1 MAAEP
6 NLYWNLRRYR
16 SRNYSKARDLTQFCL
31 SNDFKPH
38 SQKGG
43 GERFRILISTCDDL
57 PMSAES
63 QLRQLQMQDD
73 ASLRADVRALG
84 ELLGQS
90 LIRQEGKALFDL
102 VERVRAAVRSG
113 SAEAELKSVN
123 VEQAEQLVR
132 AFSTY
137 FHLANVAEQVHRSR
151 VLAKEREESGSWI
164 AQAIGKIEK
173 ARESGYE
180 FTVDDLK
187 NWLDGFSVRP
197 VFTAH
202 PTEASRRSVLNKL
215 ALISDL
221 LETANSK
228 RKESRLSEAID
239 LLWQTDELRVE
250 RPLVIDEAVNALY
263 YLDDLFRFTI
273 PEVLEEF
280 ANEISKLGV
289 EIPPNAKPLSF
300 GTWIGG
306 DRDGNPNVTPDVTR
320 ETIVVQVGHAI
331 RVITEAMS
339 KLRQSLSVS
348 TRIIEVSDEL
358 RESVEKDLAN
368 IPEFEP
374 RYRRLNAREPY
385 RLKTTA
391 IVHKLE
397 LTRKRHAAGAPHVP
411 GRDYDNTQELLDDLY
426 VMRDSLLRNRG
437 ELIAHGELER
447 VIRVVNAFGLIHAT
461 MDVREHSQMHHAAIS
476 NFGIDS
482 NYPNLSPEQRF
493 DILISELS
501 TSALRAP
508 KGLDTQSAKTLD
520 TFKAIHELITQ
531 FGPEVIETYIISM
544 TKSPAD
550 VIAAVVLAKEAGLID
565 IQNNVAKIGFVPLL
579 ETVAELRAADSILDK
594 LLSNPIYRKLISL
607 RDDVQEVML
616 GYSDSNK
623 DAGIA
628 TSQWEI
634 HQAQRRLRDTA
645 MKYGVKLRLFH
656 GRGGSVGR
664 GGGPTY
670 DALIA
675 LPWGSLDGQ
684 IKMTEQGE
692 VISDKYSIPMLAREN
707 VELTLAAALEATVLN
722 RGPRQPKEA
731 LTKWNDC
738 METISENAFQRYRG
752 LVTHPDLPS
761 YFYASTPVEQLGD
774 MFLGSRP
781 SRRQGANDGI
791 ENLRAI
797 PWVFGWTQSRQIV
810 PGWYGVGSG
819 LKAARESGKAS
830 VLKEMLSD
838 WHFFKTF
845 ISNVEMTM
853 AKTDMKMAEH
863 YVKTLVPV
871 ELHHF
876 FHDIKA
882 EFELTSREINELRG
896 NDNLLGDQPLLART
910 LQIRDQYLAPLH
922 MMQVNLLER
931 VRQAGE
937 SSDPSLR
944 RALLLTINGVALGLR
959 NTG

>member
-1 MAAEP
+1 
-6 NLYWNLRRYR
+6 
-16 SRNYSKARDLTQFCL
+16 
-31 SNDFKPH
+31 
-38 SQKGG
+38 
-43 GERFRILISTCDDL
+43 
-57 PMSAES
+57 MSAES

-73 ASLRADVRALG
+73 ASLRSDVRALG

-90 LIRQEGKALFDL
+90 LIRQEGKVLLDL
-102 VERVRAAVRSG
+102 VEKVRAAVRAGNGES
-113 SAEAELKSVN
+113 ELKDVN
-123 VEQAEQLVR
+123 VEQAVQLVR

-151 VLAKEREESGSWI
+151 VLESERVESGSWI
-164 AQAIGKIEK
+164 AQAVKKIEE
-173 ARESGYE
+173 ARNSGLE
-180 FTVDDLK
+180 IKSEDLSK
-187 NWLDGFSVRP
+187 WLSDFSVRP

-202 PTEASRRSVLNKL
+202 PTEASRRSVLSKL

-221 LETANSK
+221 LETPAG
-228 RKESRLSEAID
+228 RTRDARLSEAID

-263 YLDDLFRFTI
+263 YLDDLFRLTV
-273 PEVLEEF
+273 PEVLDEF
-280 ANEISKLGV
+280 AVELARLGV
-289 EIPPNAKPLSF
+289 TIPPTAKPLTF

-331 RVITEAMS
+331 RVISEAMAQ
-339 KLRQSLSVS
+339 LRQSLSIS
-348 TRIIEVSDEL
+348 TRIIGVSPEL
-358 RESVEKDLAN
+358 KESVERDLAN
-368 IPEFEP
+368 IPEFEA

-391 IVHKLE
+391 IVHRLE

-411 GRDYDNTQELLDDLY
+411 GRDYANTEELLADLNI
-426 VMRDSLLRNRG
+426 MRESLLANHG
-437 ELIAHGELER
+437 ELIATGQLER
-447 VIRVVNAFGLIHAT
+447 IIRTVSAFGLIHAT
-461 MDVREHSQMHHAAIS
+461 MDVREHSQVHHAALA
-476 NFGIDS
+476 NFGISSDYLELDPDTRFNTLVKELES
-482 NYPNLSPEQRF
+482 STLREPKNLDE
-493 DILISELS
+493 
-501 TSALRAP
+501 
-508 KGLDTQSAKTLD
+508 QSAKTLD
-520 TFKAIHELITQ
+520 TFRAINELIAQ
-531 FGPEVIETYIISM
+531 FGPEVIETYIVSM
-544 TKSPAD
+544 TKKPD
-550 VIAAVVLAKEAGLID
+550 DLLAAVVLAKEAGLVD
-565 IQNNVAKIGFVPLL
+565 INNGLAKIGFAPLL
-579 ETVAELRAADSILDK
+579 ETVAELRAADVILEK
-594 LLSNPIYRKLISL
+594 LLSNQTYRKLVSL
-607 RDDVQEVML
+607 REDVQEVML

-645 MKYGVKLRLFH
+645 MKFGVKLRLFH

-722 RGPRQPKEA
+722 RGPRQTKEN
-731 LTKWNDC
+731 LQQWNEC
-738 METISENAFQRYRG
+738 MELISESSFQRYRN
-752 LVTHPDLPS
+752 LVSHEDLPA
-761 YFYASTPVEQLGD
+761 YFYSSTPTEQLGD

-819 LKAARESGKAS
+819 LKAAREAGHTE
-830 VLKEMLSD
+830 VLKQMLD
-838 WHFFKTF
+838 EWHFFKTF

-853 AKTDMKMAEH
+853 AKTDLKMAQH
-863 YVKTLVPV
+863 YVESLVPS
-871 ELHHF
+871 ELRHF
-876 FHDIKA
+876 FTDIKA
-882 EFELTSREINELRG
+882 EFELTSREINGLRG
-896 NDNLLGDQPLLART
+896 NEDLLGDQPLLART

-922 MMQVNLLER
+922 MMQVNLLQR
-931 VRQAGE
+931 VREAGE
-937 SSDPSLR
+937 GADPLLR
-944 RALLLTINGVALGLR
+944 RALLLTINGIALGLR

>member
-1 MAAEP
+1 
-6 NLYWNLRRYR
+6 
-16 SRNYSKARDLTQFCL
+16 
-31 SNDFKPH
+31 
-38 SQKGG
+38 
-43 GERFRILISTCDDL
+43 
-57 PMSAES
+57 MSAES

-73 ASLRADVRALG
+73 ASLRSDVRALG
-84 ELLGQS
+84 DLLGQS
-90 LIRQEGKALFDL
+90 LIRQEGKDLLDL
-102 VERVRAAVRSG
+102 VEKVRAAVRSG
-113 SAEAELKSVN
+113 QSESALKDVN
-123 VEQAEQLVR
+123 VDQAVQLVR

-151 VLAKEREESGSWI
+151 VLENERNESGSWI
-164 AQAIGKIEK
+164 HQAVDKIEE
-173 ARESGYE
+173 ARKSGHE
-180 FTVDDLK
+180 INKDDLQQ
-187 NWLDGFSVRP
+187 WLADFSVRP

-202 PTEASRRSVLNKL
+202 PTEASRRSVLSKL
-215 ALISDL
+215 GQISDL
-221 LETANSK
+221 LEAPAS
-228 RKESRLSEAID
+228 RVRDARLSETID

-263 YLDDLFRFTI
+263 YLDDLFRLTV
-273 PEVLEEF
+273 PEVLDEF
-280 ANEISKLGV
+280 SVEVARLGV
-289 EIPPNAKPLSF
+289 TIPPTAKPLSF

-331 RVITEAMS
+331 RVISEAMS
-339 KLRQSLSVS
+339 QLRQSLSVS
-348 TRIIEVSDEL
+348 TRIINVSDAL

-368 IPEFEP
+368 IPEFEA

-391 IVHKLE
+391 IVHRLE

-411 GRDYDNTQELLDDLY
+411 GRDYANTEELLADLNI
-426 VMRDSLLRNRG
+426 MRDSLLENHG
-437 ELIAHGELER
+437 ELIARGQLER
-447 VIRVVNAFGLIHAT
+447 IIRTVSAFGLIHAT
-461 MDVREHSQMHHAAIS
+461 MDVREHSQVHHAALA
-476 NFGIDS
+476 NFDIAND
-482 NYPNLSPEQRF
+482 YANLDPSKRF
-493 DILISELS
+493 DILIAELES
-501 TSALRAP
+501 KNLRAP
-508 KGLDTQSAKTLD
+508 KDLDAQSAKTFD
-520 TFKAIHELITQ
+520 TFRAIDELIAQ

-544 TKSPAD
+544 TKQPD
-550 VIAAVVLAKEAGLID
+550 DLLAAAVLAKEADLID
-565 IQNNVAKIGFVPLL
+565 VNSGVAKIGFAPLL
-579 ETVAELRAADSILDK
+579 ETVAELRAADVILEK
-594 LLSNPIYRKLISL
+594 LLSNPTYRKLVSL
-607 RDDVQEVML
+607 RGDEQEVML

-634 HQAQRRLRDTA
+634 HQAQRRLRDVA

-731 LTKWNDC
+731 LSQWNEC
-738 METISENAFQRYRG
+738 MELISENSFQQYRK
-752 LVTHPDLPS
+752 LVSHKDLPA
-761 YFYASTPVEQLGD
+761 YFYASTPTEQLGD

-819 LKAARESGKAS
+819 LRAAREAGKTD
-830 VLKEMLSD
+830 VLKQMLNE

-853 AKTDMKMAEH
+853 AKTDLDMASH
-863 YVKTLVPV
+863 YVNSLVPQ
-871 ELHHF
+871 ELRHF
-876 FHDIKA
+876 LDDIKA
-882 EFELTSREINELRG
+882 EFELTSREINALRG
-896 NDNLLGDQPLLART
+896 NENLLGDQPLLART
-910 LQIRDQYLAPLH
+910 LQIRDQYLEPLH
-922 MMQVNLLER
+922 MMQVNLLSR
-931 VRQAGE
+931 VRESGE
-937 SSDPSLR
+937 EADPLLR